1 MIRIIFSYLVI
12 GFSFFYNINAQDE
25 SYICRYLFTSSNEIT
40 QLSTD
45 AISLAVD
52 AVWEASGITG
62 VITTTGTLTQNPSN
76 PDVWTYSANPTDK
89 LVLNYNDGSSVE
101 FTFYAIDGNTDGDEG
116 DFKWWHQMDFRAF
129 IQNYVDIR
137 INSNTYP
144 QNGRIYWERNITG
157 SYVFDSQIMS
167 SNISHTG
174 NIEYDIGN
182 GYAFYTYREQATGTS
197 TTGSFSVNVNEQ
209 YIKKIANNSNT
220 STFVMTTQIRN
231 NSSGNFSGTNYQYQ
245 NVDVFWVAGSV
256 LYTGYYDKVIDSG
269 DWSVQGNL
277 IKNGQVYGNVQFDGA
292 VVNGTYGPNLILHLN
307 NGTNIF
313 LHTLIADPF
322 TDVKSENE
330 IVSNFELFQNYPNP
344 FNPST
349 KIKYTIPS
357 NIILSEAKNLVTL
370 KVYDL
375 LGREVATLVNEYKPA
390 GLYEIEFNATNFS
403 SGIYYY
409 QLKAGEFATAKKMIL
424 IK

>member
-1 MIRIIFSYLVI
+1 MRTFAILFSLTFLASSNYLI
-12 GFSFFYNINAQDE
+12 AQDE
-25 SYICRYLFTSSNEIT
+25 TYICRYLFASSNEIT

-52 AVWEASGITG
+52 AVWEASGLTG
-62 VITTTGTLTQNPSN
+62 MQTTTGTLTQSSSN
-76 PDVWTYSANPTDK
+76 PDIWSYSSNPSDK
-89 LVLNYNDGSSVE
+89 LVLNFNDGSSVE
-101 FTFYAIDGNTDGDEG
+101 FIFYAIDGYTGGDEV
-116 DFKWWHQMDFRAF
+116 DFKWSHQMDFRVF

-144 QNGRIYWERNITG
+144 QNGKIYWQRTITG
-157 SYVFDSQIMS
+157 SYLFNLQIMS

-182 GYAFYTYREQATGTS
+182 GYAFYTYREQATGNS
-197 TTGSFSVNVNEQ
+197 NTGSLSVNVNEQ
-209 YIKKIANNSNT
+209 YKREIGNNSNT
-220 STFVMTTQIRN
+220 STFIMATQIKN
-231 NSSGNFSGTNYQYQ
+231 NSSGDFSGTVYQYQ

-269 DWSVQGNL
+269 SWSVQGNL

-307 NGTNIF
+307 SGTNIL

-322 TDVKSENE
+322 TNVESEND
-330 IVSNFELFQNYPNP
+330 IVSDFELYQNYPNP

-349 KIKYTIPS
+349 KISWQSPVGS
-357 NIILSEAKNLVTL
+357 HQTL
-370 KVYDL
+370 KVYDV
-375 LGREVATLVNEYKPA
+375 LGNEVATLVDEYKPA
-390 GLYEIEFNATNFS
+390 GRYEVEFNVAQVS
-403 SGIYYY
+403 RPEIASGVYFYRL
-409 QLKAGEFATAKKMIL
+409 QFGSFVQTKKMVYL
-424 IK
+424 K